1 MTADNAISRV
11 ALKQLTP
18 DVSAAMGA
26 LHREAVAAA
35 RTAGVEPELLELI
48 RIRASQINGCGFC
61 LDMHTKDAR
70 AKGETEQRIYAL
82 DAWQEAPFYTE
93 RERAALALT
102 EAVTLVADGRVPDA
116 VYQEAASVFKEDELA
131 AVLWAAIVIN
141 AYNRIAIST
150 RMAVGGYQPAPPA

>member
-1 MTADNAISRV
+1 MTADSAISRV

-18 DVSAAMGA
+18 DVSAAMGG

-35 RTAGVEPELLELI
+35 KAAGVEPELLELV
-48 RIRASQINGCGFC
+48 RIRASQLNGCAFC

-70 AKGETEQRIYAL
+70 AKGETEQRLYAL
-82 DAWQEAPFYTE
+82 DAWQETPFYTE

-150 RMAVGGYQPAPPA
+150 RMAVGGYQPAPSA